1 VDSTVSETALV
12 IDVPAWID
20 EVARGFG
27 GLDQDD
33 ARMELVVALSRENVQ
48 RGGGP
53 FAAAVF
59 AGSKLV
65 AAGVNLVLQSGF
77 SIAHAEIVALMRAQ
91 QVMRQA
97 PGALPAALEPHYLVT
112 TTEPCCQCF
121 GAIIWSGITRLVCGA
136 TTADAERIGFDEGP
150 KPAAW
155 TEVLEER
162 GISVVQ
168 SVRRGEAVTVLDE
181 YARRGGPIYGLRHP
195 TVP

>member
-1 VDSTVSETALV
+1 VNPASSEAALV
-12 IDVPAWID
+12 IDVPPWID
-20 EVARGFG
+20 DVARGFA
-27 GLDQDD
+27 GLDEDV
-33 ARMELVVALSRENVQ
+33 ARMELVVSLSRENVQ

-59 AGSKLV
+59 SGSKLV

-91 QVMRQA
+91 QAMLRA
-97 PGALPAALEPHYLVT
+97 PVAPPATPQPHYLVT

-155 TEVLEER
+155 SDVLERR

-168 SVRRGEAVTVLDE
+168 SVCRGEAVAVLDE

-195 TVP
+195 TAP